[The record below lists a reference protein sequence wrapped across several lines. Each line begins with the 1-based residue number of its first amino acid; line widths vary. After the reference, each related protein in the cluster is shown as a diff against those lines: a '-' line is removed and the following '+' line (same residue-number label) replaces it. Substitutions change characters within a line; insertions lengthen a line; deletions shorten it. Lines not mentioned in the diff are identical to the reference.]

1 MENRTM
7 NISTYKDKGN
17 LDYRLI
23 KAVLDQLGMLGDDEP
38 ADETSLEDIA
48 NHGIN
53 GGFSGFVYYADTAQ
67 FYADNQ
73 ELIRDQLKEEA
84 ESYGSGSAISLI
96 MSFNCIDGE
105 TTEDEVG
112 ETLYSLNH
120 DQQVANCL
128 AWYAAETVARDYMD
142 IKEEAK

>member
-1 MENRTM
+1 MK
-7 NISTYKDKGN
+7 ISTYKEKGN

-23 KAVLDQLGMLGDDEP
+23 NAVLDQLSIEDDGGG
-38 ADETSLEDIA
+38 TLEDIA
-48 NHGIN
+48 NHGIS
-53 GGFSGFVYYADTAQ
+53 GGFTGFVYYAETAQ

-84 ESYGSGSAISLI
+84 ESYGSDSAISLV
-96 MSFNCIDGE
+96 MSFNCINDVIYGE

-128 AWYAAETVARDYMD
+128 AWYAAETVARDYVD
-142 IKEEAK
+142 IKEEARQ